1 MVHYLEVTTTAAL
14 LAILCPFMVMAQEV
28 FQAEV
33 INLFSL
39 LWKDVIIASCAGAP
53 LGWVFRHPSLDITY
67 EYWDI
72 SNLAMTSIFK

>member
-33 INLFSL
+33 INLFFHYYEKMSSL
-39 LWKDVIIASCAGAP
+39 HHVQVL
-53 LGWVFRHPSLDITY
+53 H
-67 EYWDI
+67 
-72 SNLAMTSIFK
+72 

>member
-33 INLFSL
+33 INLFFHNYEKMSSL
-39 LWKDVIIASCAGAP
+39 HHVQVL
-53 LGWVFRHPSLDITY
+53 H
-67 EYWDI
+67 
-72 SNLAMTSIFK
+72 